1 MDYDCRGNFS
11 EVCQHSIEV
20 NGADGIAGETA
31 QYPIG
36 FWIEITLY
44 FVAFFVGGPL
54 NVMSIFKLLRAR
66 RTLKHPSALL
76 LLRLHLNI
84 ADLITLFIYIPK
96 QIIWLITF
104 AWYGG
109 DLLCRL
115 FSFISTFCFYLHSF
129 VIACIAIDRL
139 FGAWH
144 INSVSASRKA
154 FTRVSQLLIAAWV
167 MATIL
172 ALPQTL
178 IFKLYELDDPSEAV
192 PSKQC
197 ATFWMKAKYDSNQ
210 IFEHPNVSVAEKNRV
225 DQQLTEVIAYE
236 KWYTIAHLTFSFV
249 LPTMLIIFSYT
260 TLLFILKGIIKE
272 TGTVNGHSQMTSLLV
287 LTRKHYT
294 SEDDHSKV
302 TGTTFVMHDAQSIRR
317 NSNTPPGHLERAVSP
332 QSALHTERSERQYDQ
347 SSRRVSSPFIVAD
360 DHSLML
366 NHKCDGGEISQNSE
380 DFLRPPKKAKK
391 PQRVPVSPFAIGK
404 ITKARKVRWLKRV

>member
-192 PSKQC
+192 
-197 ATFWMKAKYDSNQ
+197 
-210 IFEHPNVSVAEKNRV
+210 
-225 DQQLTEVIAYE
+225 
-236 KWYTIAHLTFSFV
+236 FV